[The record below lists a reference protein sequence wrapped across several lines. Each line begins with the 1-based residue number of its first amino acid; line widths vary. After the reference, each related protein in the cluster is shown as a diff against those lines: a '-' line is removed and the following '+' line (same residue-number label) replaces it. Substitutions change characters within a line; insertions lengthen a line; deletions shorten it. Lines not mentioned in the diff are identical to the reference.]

1 MRHAHIY
8 ILIMCSLLT
17 AHSVTSSAQLRSGY
31 FMESYNARNNINPA
45 MHSDSSYWYIPVL
58 GHTEVSMQSTIGLGN
73 ILFDNGKGGLYT
85 FMTDGT
91 ISKAE
96 LMDAVGSGV
105 KTNTSATLTLA
116 NIGRRLSNTR
126 FQTMGAAIKINGKA
140 FIDKDLFDVMKD
152 IENRD
157 YRLSGSSIDVSAM
170 LELSYGEARKIND
183 HLTAGAKAKL
193 LLGLINAQIKMG
205 QTNIDMA
212 ASDQWTA
219 SGIAVANISG
229 GSFKNETKQYDAN
242 TGTYEQVKD
251 MRFDKFGINGI
262 GVAIDAGI
270 SYKTDESWTLSAAVT
285 DLGFVSWFNNRR
297 AENHGDT
304 FIFNGFQN
312 TSYNKDDGYSVDD
325 QWDAI
330 HDDLMDLIHLE
341 EKGKKN
347 LTRMLGATFTLGAEY
362 DIRDYADM
370 TLGALLTH
378 RQDGD
383 YSWTEARINGTYTPQ
398 KLPLSIAISPAI
410 STFGVSLG
418 MIATVSPSKNTTL
431 FLGSDH
437 LFLKVNPQ
445 MIPTGM
451 NGNIML
457 GMTMGI

>member
-1 MRHAHIY
+1 MRHIY
-8 ILIMCSLLT
+8 ISIMCSFLM
-17 AHSVTSSAQLRSGY
+17 AHSIISSAQLRSGY
-31 FMESYNARNNINPA
+31 FMESYNARNILNPA

-58 GHTEVSMQSTIGLGN
+58 GNTEVSMQSTIGLSD
-73 ILFDNGKGGLYT
+73 ILFDNGNGGLYT

-91 ISKAE
+91 ISKAD
-96 LMDAVGSGV
+96 LMDAVGNGV
-105 KTNTSATLTLA
+105 KANTNAMLTLA
-116 NIGRRLSNTR
+116 NIGRRLSSTR
-126 FQTMGAAIKINGKA
+126 FQTIGATIKINGKA
-140 FIDKDLFDVMKD
+140 FINKDLFDVMKD

-157 YRLSGSSIDVSAM
+157 YRLSGSSIDLNTI
-170 LELSYGEARKIND
+170 LEFSYGEARKIND
-183 HLTAGAKAKL
+183 RLTIGAKAKL
-193 LLGLINAQIKMG
+193 LLGLINAQVKMG
-205 QTNIDMA
+205 QTNIDIA
-212 ASDQWTA
+212 SSDQWSA

-242 TGTYEQVKD
+242 TNTYEQVKD

-285 DLGFVSWFNNRR
+285 DLGLVSWFNNRR

-347 LTRMLGATFTLGAEY
+347 LTQMLGATLTAGAVY
-362 DIRDYADM
+362 DIKEYADM
-370 TLGALLTH
+370 MLGAMLTH
-378 RQDGD
+378 RIDGK
-383 YSWTEARINGTYTPQ
+383 YSWTEIRVNGTYMHP
-398 KLPLSIAISPAI
+398 KLPLNIALSPAI

-418 MIATVSPSKNTTL
+418 AMATYSPSKKTTI
-431 FLGSDH
+431 FIGSDH
-437 LFLKVNPQ
+437 LFFKVNPQ
-445 MIPTGM
+445 MIPTGL
-451 NGNIML
+451 NGNVSL